1 MRQACAGHG
10 LEKKKISGFQV
21 KYRPGKSNSDADTL
35 PWLLLYI
42 EDDMARCSEKSS
54 LNITQATICSV
65 QSQSIGDFPW
75 FTALTDSITALDD
88 YHIIPPDQHIDFK
101 QTQELDPVISGVVRF
116 LQSGKRPSVR
126 ESRGESREV
135 HRLLFESNK
144 LILGS
149 DIVLYR
155 KTGTNGQVALPRK
168 LRRIILKG
176 LHGDMGHIGA

>member
-1 MRQACAGHG
+1 
-10 LEKKKISGFQV
+10 
-21 KYRPGKSNSDADTL
+21 
-35 PWLLLYI
+35 
-42 EDDMARCSEKSS
+42 MARCSEKSS
-54 LNITQATICSV
+54 LNVAQATICSV

-101 QTQELDPVISGVVRF
+101 QTQELDPVISGVLHF

-126 ESRGESREV
+126 ESRGESREG

-144 LILGS
+144 LILES